1 MILDNLLEE
10 RKISKAALANMIGA
24 QRQNIN
30 SLLSNPKLST
40 LEKVANAL
48 DIPMW
53 RLFASESEVQKESGG
68 NTIRCPKCNHEFK
81 VKLEVEKEPTR
92 T

>member
-68 NTIRCPKCNHEFK
+68 NTIRCPKCNLEFK
-81 VKLEVEKEPTR
+81 VKLEVEK
-92 T
+92 